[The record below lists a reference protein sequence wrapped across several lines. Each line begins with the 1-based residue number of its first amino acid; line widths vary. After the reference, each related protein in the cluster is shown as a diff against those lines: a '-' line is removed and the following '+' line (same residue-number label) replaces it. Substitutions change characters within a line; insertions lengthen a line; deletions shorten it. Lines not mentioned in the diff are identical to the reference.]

1 MDFLWISKNMTDKGK
16 KVELKLDVYKERYVP
31 GRNPK
36 DSKYLSASL
45 EAVWNISDP
54 EKIGYGSSGQ
64 VVLYRAGSTKPIA
77 PTANLTTIHLSSL
90 ISSA

>member
-1 MDFLWISKNMTDKGK
+1 MDFLWVSKNMTDKGK

-36 DSKYLSASL
+36 DSNLSASL

-54 EKIGYGSSGQ
+54 EKLGYGSSGQ
-64 VVLYRAGSTKPIA
+64 VAQYRAGSTKPIA
-77 PTANLTTIHLSSL
+77 PTANLTTIHFSSL